1 MVHEGFE
8 CEICRTAIKVQFEFR
23 RSIINGEE
31 LKKIC
36 KNSIPLT
43 ITIIVFF
50 MIATAAF
57 SYLVYFAD
65 LTKEQ
70 FEKSN
75 ISQAVFT
82 VVGIIVVILFFGV
95 GMFFFVTKYL
105 WIEKM
110 EIVCL
115 KNDERTI

>member
-1 MVHEGFE
+1 
-8 CEICRTAIKVQFEFR
+8 
-23 RSIINGEE
+23 
-31 LKKIC
+31 
-36 KNSIPLT
+36 
-43 ITIIVFF
+43 

-82 VVGIIVVILFFGV
+82 VVGIIVVILFFGA
-95 GMFFFVTKYL
+95 GMFFFITKYL
-105 WIEKM
+105 WVQKM
-110 EIVCL
+110 
-115 KNDERTI
+115 